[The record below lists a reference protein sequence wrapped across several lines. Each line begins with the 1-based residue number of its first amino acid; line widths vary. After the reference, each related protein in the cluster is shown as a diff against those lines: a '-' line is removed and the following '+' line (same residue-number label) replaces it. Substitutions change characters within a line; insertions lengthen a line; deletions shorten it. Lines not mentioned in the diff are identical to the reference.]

1 MDINRPIYL
10 VLITGVIV
18 SGVIFALAL
27 VMHIVMPTKLEVVY
41 TLALLG
47 AAVLIFTPYLRVLVA
62 LGAFFYNREYKFA
75 ILSLLVLII
84 MVLSLMAGLIFHI
97 A

>member
-1 MDINRPIYL
+1 

>member
-1 MDINRPIYL
+1 M
-10 VLITGVIV
+10 LITGVIV